1 MLTDLQRHNLSI
13 LADYLLRLPVDY
25 RHFEMRLYNQDHG
38 TCTDPEDLTGHDGH
52 CHTSA
57 CAVGHVPYAGIL
69 GWEVQTGW
77 NELSANLLGVEA
89 DESEGTP
96 FNFLFSDEPN
106 PDCPWAAALRIRH
119 FLRTGETTDFAYPHG
134 LTLEQYQN
142 LRRLA
147 AYLIGLPE
155 DYEEFDMQW
164 WTDDF
169 SRLPQET
176 MCGTVACAGGH
187 GPRAG
192 IDPIPGENWGSYIER
207 AFTPAGYNEFIDYIF
222 GSSWARH
229 DNTPQ
234 GAGKRILY
242 ALHNDIPTEERYHDP
257 TVYGG

>member
-13 LADYLLRLPVDY
+13 LADYLIELPVDY
-25 RHFEMRLYNQDHG
+25 LHFEMAVYNADADDHYHIHG
-38 TCTDPEDLTGHDGH
+38 VDPVG
-52 CHTSA
+52 CKTSA
-57 CAVGHVPYAGIL
+57 CAIGHVPYTGIV
-69 GWEVQTGW
+69 GWETQSNW
-77 NELSANLLGVEA
+77 NAVTKNLLGV
-89 DESEGTP
+89 SVYSPGYS
-96 FNFLFSDEPN
+96 FLFDQDN

-119 FLRTGETTDFAYPHG
+119 FLAHNSTEGFEYPHG

-147 AYLIGLPE
+147 AYLIALPE
-155 DYEEFDMQW
+155 DYEEFDMKW

-169 SRLPQET
+169 GRLPQET

-192 IDPIPGENWGSYIER
+192 IPSFPGEDWAEYICR
-207 AFTPAGYNEFIDYIF
+207 AFVPNNPGRFVDYIF
-222 GSSWARH
+222 GASWSEI

-242 ALHNDIPTEERYHDP
+242 ALHNDLPTEDRFYDT